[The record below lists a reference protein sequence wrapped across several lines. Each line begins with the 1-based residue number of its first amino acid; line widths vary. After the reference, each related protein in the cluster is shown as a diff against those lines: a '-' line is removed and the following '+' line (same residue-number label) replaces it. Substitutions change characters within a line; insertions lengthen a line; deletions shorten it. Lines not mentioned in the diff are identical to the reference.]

1 MKRQLRQLPKR
12 GRGVPLRAIPQECER
27 AVIPHNLA
35 RPLQENLAA
44 AATTEIQQSPA
55 LWDCSPPELPLPP
68 GPERKHL
75 QNCPFHSGWR
85 GSEGAM
91 SARVFI
97 VEDVRFAKAR
107 NAINDRVGSRATKA
121 NQSIQ
126 ATLKLAVTIYAS
138 YQVHS
143 QPPGQGVYDWNY
155 PAFTHF
161 PLRQPRTYH
170 SRRCQSIHTAS
181 SCDSCHWQQECSG
194 ASVQPLHHL
203 FARALR

>member
-27 AVIPHNLA
+27 AVVPYNFA
-35 RPLQENLAA
+35 SPLQENLAA
-44 AATTEIQQSPA
+44 AAAPEIQQSPA

-75 QNCPFHSGWR
+75 QNCPFHSCWR

-97 VEDVRFAKAR
+97 VEDVRLCKAR
-107 NAINDRVGSRATKA
+107 NAINDRVGSRAARA

-126 ATLKLAVTIYAS
+126 VPLKLVVTIYAS

-143 QPPGQGVYDWNY
+143 QPLGQGAFDWNC

-161 PLRQPRTYH
+161 PLRKLRTYH
-170 SRRCQSIHTAS
+170 SRRC
-181 SCDSCHWQQECSG
+181 
-194 ASVQPLHHL
+194 
-203 FARALR
+203 R